1 MMTTAPPAAA
11 PPRSP
16 SEGRGLPADPAAARP
31 QSVRS
36 LHREVVEA
44 IGGWLVTGRFK
55 EGEALP
61 NELDIAADFN
71 VSRTVVR
78 EAVRTLVAKG
88 MLQVRRKTG
97 TVVLPEAEWSIF
109 DPDVLGW
116 RFKQLDTAFVEDLFR
131 FRAGIETFAA
141 ELCARNP
148 DFDGAGLAACCD
160 RMEKAL
166 AGEGDWFEADLSFH
180 RRLLEGAGNR
190 FVLHLR
196 RMIENLFDA
205 LLSPDVLIEENMRAT
220 LPRHREVAAAIA
232 AHDPE
237 GARAAMQRLVSEA
250 RDDVLRK
257 ISSNWDA
264 RA

>member
-1 MMTTAPPAAA
+1 MTTPS
-11 PPRSP
+11 PRP
-16 SEGRGLPADPAAARP
+16 TAAARLDTRSP
-31 QSVRS
+31 PGSRSVRS
-36 LHREVVEA
+36 LHRDVVEA
-44 IGGWLVTGRFK
+44 IGGWIVTGRFK
-55 EGEALP
+55 QGDLLP
-61 NELDIAADFN
+61 NELDIGTDLN

-109 DPDVLGW
+109 DPDVLEW
-116 RFKQLDTAFVEDLFR
+116 RFRRLDAAFVEDLFR
-131 FRAGIETFAA
+131 FRAGIETFAS

-148 DFDGAGLAACCD
+148 RFDDAGLSACCD
-160 RMEKAL
+160 RMEAAL
-166 AGEGDWFEADLSFH
+166 AGAGDWFEADLSFH
-180 RRLLEGAGNR
+180 RMLLEGADNR

-196 RMIENLFDA
+196 KMIENVFDA

-220 LPRHREVAAAIA
+220 LPRHRDVAAAIA
-232 AHDPE
+232 ARDPD

-257 ISSNWDA
+257 ISSTWDDQP
-264 RA
+264 